1 MQNIFLF
8 IRRYFTFFF
17 FIVLMGLSLFML
29 FSYNRYHNAF
39 FMEEANEVTGR
50 VYKQFNRV
58 EYYFH
63 LKQTNDSL
71 VKANE
76 RLVNALAQNFEI
88 PDTTK
93 KFFSDTLRRDTVE
106 QYRKFIYMPAKV
118 IGNSVNLPNN
128 YLQLSRGALQGVTKD
143 LGVIDA
149 NNSIVGTVIDVSDN
163 YAVVM
168 SLLHLQSSISARL
181 QKTGEEGTV
190 IWDGT
195 TPNTLLLKGIAK
207 SVKLKVGDS
216 VVTSGFTDR
225 FPYGLLIGT
234 IQEVRLETKTNMYAL
249 KIKTGANFY
258 NLQFVNVIDN
268 LKKDEPKALLEKVK
282 KSNG

>member
-1 MQNIFLF
+1 
-8 IRRYFTFFF
+8 
-17 FIVLMGLSLFML
+17 
-29 FSYNRYHNAF
+29 
-39 FMEEANEVTGR
+39 MEEANEVTGR
-50 VYKQFNRV
+50 VYKQFNKV

-63 LKQTNDSL
+63 LKETNDSL

-76 RLVNALAQNFEI
+76 RLINALAQNFEI
-88 PDTTK
+88 PDTAK
-93 KFFSDTLRRDTVE
+93 KLFSDTVKLDTVA

-128 YLQLSRGALQGVTKD
+128 YLQLSRGSLQGVTKD

-190 IWDGT
+190 IWDGS
-195 TPNTLLLKGIAK
+195 TPNSLLLKGIGK
-207 SVKLKVGDS
+207 NVKLKMGDS

-234 IQEVRLETKTNMYAL
+234 IREVRLETKTNMYAIKL
-249 KIKTGANFY
+249 KTGANFY

-268 LKKDEPKALLEKVK
+268 LKKEAPKALLEKVK
-282 KSNG
+282 KVNG

>member
-1 MQNIFLF
+1 
-8 IRRYFTFFF
+8 
-17 FIVLMGLSLFML
+17 ML
-29 FSYNRYHNAF
+29 FSYNRYHKAI
-39 FMEEANEVTGR
+39 FMEEANEVTGGF
-50 VYKQFNRV
+50 YKQYNKV

-76 RLVNALAQNFEI
+76 SLMNSLAKNFEV
-88 PDTTK
+88 PDTPQHLY
-93 KFFSDTLRRDTVE
+93 SDTVMLDTLE
-106 QYRKFIYMPAKV
+106 QYRKFVYMPAKV

-128 YLQLSRGALQGVTKD
+128 YLQLSRGAKQGVTKD
-143 LGVIDA
+143 LGVIDV
-149 NNSIVGTVIDVSDN
+149 NNAVVGTVIDVSNN

-181 QKTGEEGTV
+181 KKSGEEGTV

-195 TPNTLLLKGIAK
+195 LPNILLLKGIAK
-207 SVKLKVGDS
+207 SVKVKLGDS

-234 IQEVRLETKTNMYAL
+234 IQEVGLETKTNLYAL
-249 KIKTGANFY
+249 KIKTAKQGGSAGGN
-258 NLQFVNVIDN
+258 
-268 LKKDEPKALLEKVK
+268 
-282 KSNG
+282 

>member
-1 MQNIFLF
+1 
-8 IRRYFTFFF
+8 
-17 FIVLMGLSLFML
+17 
-29 FSYNRYHNAF
+29 
-39 FMEEANEVTGR
+39 MEEANEVTGR

-76 RLVNALAQNFEI
+76 RLLNALAQNFEI
-88 PDTTK
+88 PDTTQK
-93 KFFSDTLRRDTVE
+93 LFSDTVRLDTIE

-118 IGNSVNLPNN
+118 IGNSVNLSNN
-128 YLQLSRGALQGVTKD
+128 YLQLSRGTLQGVTKD
-143 LGVIDA
+143 LGVIDV
-149 NNSIVGTVIDVSDN
+149 NNAIVGTVIEVSDN

-168 SLLHLQSSISARL
+168 SLLHLQSNISARL
-181 QKTGEEGTV
+181 KKSGEEGTV
-190 IWDGT
+190 IWDGSS
-195 TPNTLLLKGIAK
+195 PNTLSLKGIAK

-234 IQEVRLETKTNMYAL
+234 IQEVRLETKTNMYAIKL
-249 KIKTGANFY
+249 KTGANFY
-258 NLQFVNVIDN
+258 NLQFVNVINN
-268 LKKDEPKALLEKVK
+268 LKKEEPKALLEKVK
-282 KSNG
+282 KING